1 MDNIKVLE
9 SLISVLKTLPVASDE
24 DKIVLSGL
32 KRIINERWITIHPHG
47 EDSDDYRRLKLED
60 GESPKEAIDR
70 VYKKE
75 DKSDKLKQTVR
86 SGVFDR
92 FSKLQYYEKMD
103 RLTSKLWDDYATK
116 LRKVE
121 IYWDDTEEVQ
131 AQKREEIE
139 SYHKKYKDAQTE
151 RTQLAKEINQ
161 LQSEIKDNVKKALE
175 KYKVNNI
182 DSKIKDADISETT
195 KKIEDVLQKFD
206 YKKLVNKYDEV
217 HEKFSNEKDKWLDY
231 MNAGKDNEEKL
242 QREQEYTNWFNNSDL
257 RKERDELSS
266 KIISFDKDR
275 RKAISEALKIK
286 DGAEFNIQVNKKS
299 VLYNKTQETN
309 ELLTGI
315 VNKKYL
321 PNFNP
326 EAKGRSGRACQS
338 GNYLRLEGDD
348 TVVTHIHEAMH
359 WLELVNPDMLA
370 NSKAFL
376 EYRTKDET
384 AEKLR
389 KITSNKS
396 YTSDEI
402 SKKDNFFS
410 PYCGKQYDDAT
421 EIMSMGVQRLFEHPD
436 DFIKTDREYFDFVI
450 ANLQGKL

>member
-75 DKSDKLKQTVR
+75 DKPDKLKQTVR

-103 RLTSKLWDDYATK
+103 RLTSKLWSDYATK

-121 IYWDDTEEVQ
+121 IYWDDTEEVK

-139 SYHKKYKDAQTE
+139 SYHKKYQDAQSE
-151 RTQLAKEINQ
+151 RSQLAKEINQ

-217 HEKFSNEKDKWLDY
+217 HEKFSKEKDKWLDY

-242 QREQEYTNWFNNSDL
+242 QREQEYTNWSNNSDL

-299 VLYNKTQETN
+299 VLYNKTQEAN

-326 EAKGRSGRACQS
+326 EAKGRSGRACNS

-410 PYCGKQYDDAT
+410 PYCGKQYEDAT

-436 DFIKTDREYFDFVI
+436 DFIKTDREYFNFVI